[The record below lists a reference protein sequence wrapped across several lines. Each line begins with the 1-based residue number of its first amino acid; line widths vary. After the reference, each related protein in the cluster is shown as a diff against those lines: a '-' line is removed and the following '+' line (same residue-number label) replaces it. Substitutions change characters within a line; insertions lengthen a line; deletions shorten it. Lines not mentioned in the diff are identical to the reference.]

1 MTPDNRFDLPPD
13 SAELI
18 RPAPDPLSDESTG
31 LLHGVLAEAWA
42 EAAVANGLRD
52 RLARRAE
59 QSAQRI
65 GAVVNV
71 RRQERVL
78 LEQNADCAVHRIY
91 GRLDAAQLRPGEPLQ
106 VRTIELAP
114 RAVWL
119 LPEGAPGVG
128 RDWLLIRGG
137 AHLQTEGEATVA
149 LQALD
154 YHVQG
159 PAASG
164 AAACVQADDEGAMLL
179 LRERAQGA
187 DPHAAEPVSSTSRET
202 PDAWEDFAPLVKRR
216 VLWQQGPVAAMLW
229 LASPGATVP
238 QHHHGHDEEC
248 LMLRGDLFQDDYL
261 LREGDYQLAPSGSSH
276 ETVNTDTGALIYA
289 HGDLDMQITS
299 E

>member
-1 MTPDNRFDLPPD
+1 MTPDNHFDLPPD

-18 RPAPDPLSDESTG
+18 RPAPDPLADESVG
-31 LLHGVLAEAWA
+31 LLQGALADAWP
-42 EAAVANGLRD
+42 EAAVASGLRD

-59 QSAQRI
+59 QSVQRI
-65 GAVVNV
+65 GAMVNV
-71 RRQERVL
+71 RQQERVL
-78 LEQNADCAVHRIY
+78 LEQNADCTVHRIY
-91 GRLDAAQLRPGEPLQ
+91 GRMDAAELRPGEPLQ
-106 VRTIELAP
+106 VRTIELIP

-119 LPEGAPGVG
+119 LQQGAPGVG
-128 RDWLLIRGG
+128 RDWLLIQGS
-137 AHLQTEGEATVA
+137 AQLQTKGEATVA
-149 LQALD
+149 LRALD
-154 YHVQG
+154 YHVQS
-159 PAASG
+159 PAASV
-164 AAACVQADDEGAMLL
+164 AAACVQAGDEGAVLL
-179 LRERAQGA
+179 LRERVLGA
-187 DPHAAEPVSSTSRET
+187 GHHAAETLSLTSREA

-216 VLWQQGPVAAMLW
+216 VLWQQGSMAAMLW

-261 LREGDYQLAPSGSSH
+261 LREGDYQLAPCGSSH